1 MYTILTILII
11 AVTLTFWHITS
22 KLTKNIQHLNQRVST
37 LEAELAEQRT
47 FNSTVMRDS
56 QNIHETIAQS
66 QGAK

>member
-1 MYTILTILII
+1 MYTILVILII
-11 AVTLTFWHITS
+11 AVTLTFWSITT
-22 KLTKNIQHLNQRVST
+22 KLTKNIQHLDKRVTT

-56 QNIHETIAQS
+56 HTIHETIEQN

>member
-1 MYTILTILII
+1 MYAVLTILII
-11 AVTLTFWHITS
+11 AVTLTFWTITN
-22 KLTKNIQHLNQRVST
+22 KLTKNIQHLDKRVST

-56 QNIHETIAQS
+56 HNIHQNITQS